1 VKRSE
6 PRAGHGVT
14 LIFGNYNKLFLHIG
28 CIQFAFSVKI
38 YWHRMIYFDHNAT
51 TPVLPEVFEAM
62 RPYFCDE
69 WGNPSSAYRFGSKLK
84 TLIRSAR
91 EQVAEMIGAL
101 PEEILFTSCA
111 TESNNAAIQ
120 AVLKSNP
127 AKRHVITSAVE
138 HSSVLNHCQALEKEG
153 YRITCLPVSRNGLL
167 NMADLENALTEQTA
181 VVSLMW
187 ANNETGVLFPVQEIA
202 EECRERGVL
211 FHCDA
216 VQAAGKMEI
225 NVRQT
230 PVDYLSLSGHKF
242 YAPKGVGVLYIRR
255 NSPFVPFLYGGHQE
269 NGLRGGTENV
279 PLIVGLGKAAELA
292 LGRLQNFDAKVRPL
306 RDKLETNILTKISNT
321 EVNGRVDLR
330 LANTTNITFRGVE
343 SEALL
348 VLLDQAGI
356 CASKGSACL
365 GNSDGPSHV
374 IKAMKPDGVTARE
387 SLRFSLGINSRED
400 EVQIC
405 MDTLARCVAA
415 LRV

>member
-1 VKRSE
+1 
-6 PRAGHGVT
+6 
-14 LIFGNYNKLFLHIG
+14 
-28 CIQFAFSVKI
+28 
-38 YWHRMIYFDHNAT
+38 MIYFDHNAT

-84 TLIRSAR
+84 TVIGAAR
-91 EQVAEMIGAL
+91 EQVAEMVGAL

-120 AVLKSNP
+120 AVLKSCP
-127 AKRHVITSAVE
+127 AKRHIVTSAVE

-153 YRITCLPVSRNGLL
+153 YRITYLPVNRDGLL
-167 NMADLENALTEQTA
+167 NVADLANALTDQTA

-187 ANNETGVLFPVQEIA
+187 ANNETGVLFPIQEIA
-202 EECRERGVL
+202 ELCRKHEVL

-216 VQAAGKMEI
+216 VQVAGKVEI
-225 NVRQT
+225 NLRQT
-230 PVDYLSLSGHKF
+230 LVDYLSLSGHKF

-255 NSPFVPFLYGGHQE
+255 NSPFVPFLHGGHQE

-292 LGRLQNFDAKVRPL
+292 SRRLQNFDAKVRPL
-306 RDKLETNILTKISNT
+306 RDKLETSILTRISNV
-321 EVNGRVDLR
+321 EVNGHLGLR
-330 LANTTNITFRGVE
+330 LANTANITFRGVE
-343 SEALL
+343 SETLL

-405 MDTLARCVAA
+405 VDTLVRCAA
-415 LRV
+415 AMRV

>member
-1 VKRSE
+1 
-6 PRAGHGVT
+6 
-14 LIFGNYNKLFLHIG
+14 
-28 CIQFAFSVKI
+28 
-38 YWHRMIYFDHNAT
+38 
-51 TPVLPEVFEAM
+51 
-62 RPYFCDE
+62 
-69 WGNPSSAYRFGSKLK
+69 
-84 TLIRSAR
+84 
-91 EQVAEMIGAL
+91 
-101 PEEILFTSCA
+101 
-111 TESNNAAIQ
+111 
-120 AVLKSNP
+120 
-127 AKRHVITSAVE
+127 
-138 HSSVLNHCQALEKEG
+138 
-153 YRITCLPVSRNGLL
+153 
-167 NMADLENALTEQTA
+167 
-181 VVSLMW
+181 MW

-242 YAPKGVGVLYIRR
+242 YAPKGVGVLYIRQK
-255 NSPFVPFLYGGHQE
+255 STFVPFLHGGHQE

-279 PLIVGLGKAAELA
+279 PLIVGFGKAAELA
-292 LGRLQNFDAKVRPL
+292 SRRLKNFDSKVRPL
-306 RDKLETNILTKISNT
+306 RDKLETSILTKITNT
-321 EVNGRVDLR
+321 EVNGNADLR
-330 LANTTNITFRGVE
+330 LANTTNIIFRGVE

-374 IKAMKPDGVTARE
+374 IKAMKPEGVTARE

-405 MDTLARCVAA
+405 MDTLAQCVAA

>member
-1 VKRSE
+1 MHLCTN
-6 PRAGHGVT
+6 AG
-14 LIFGNYNKLFLHIG
+14 IACLHQWRQNI
-28 CIQFAFSVKI
+28 AV
-38 YWHRMIYFDHNAT
+38 IYFDHNAT
-51 TPVLPEVFEAM
+51 TPVSPEVFEAM

-84 TLIRSAR
+84 TLIEAAR
-91 EQVAEMIGAL
+91 GQVAGLIGAL
-101 PEEILFTSCA
+101 PDEILFTSCA

-120 AVLKSNP
+120 AVLKSSP
-127 AKRHVITSAVE
+127 AKRHIVTSVVE
-138 HSSVLNHCQALEKEG
+138 HSSVLNHCQALEKDG
-153 YRITCLPVSRNGLL
+153 YRVSYLPVNRDGLL
-167 NMADLENALTEQTA
+167 NLTDLERVLTDQTA

-202 EECRERGVL
+202 ELCREHGVF

-216 VQAAGKMEI
+216 VQAAGKVEI
-225 NVRQT
+225 NLRQT

-242 YAPKGVGVLYIRR
+242 YAPKGVGTLYVRR
-255 NSPFVPFLYGGHQE
+255 NSPFVPFLHGGHQE

-279 PLIVGLGKAAELA
+279 PLIIGLGKAAELA
-292 LGRLQNFDAKVRPL
+292 SRRLQNFDATMRPL
-306 RDKLETNILTKISNT
+306 RNKLEASILSKISNT
-321 EVNGRVDLR
+321 ELNGHPDLR
-330 LANTTNITFRGVE
+330 LANTSNIVFRGVE
-343 SEALL
+343 SEVLL

-400 EVQIC
+400 AVHAC
-405 MDTLARCVAA
+405 VDTLVRSITA
-415 LRV
+415 LRS

>member
-1 VKRSE
+1 M
-6 PRAGHGVT
+6 A
-14 LIFGNYNKLFLHIG
+14 
-28 CIQFAFSVKI
+28 
-38 YWHRMIYFDHNAT
+38 MIYFDHNAT

-84 TLIRSAR
+84 TLIGAAR
-91 EQVAEMIGAL
+91 EQVADLIGAL

-111 TESNNAAIQ
+111 TESNNAAIL

-127 AKRHVITSAVE
+127 AKRHIVTSAVE

-153 YRITCLPVSRNGLL
+153 YRVTCMPVKPDGLL
-167 NMADLENALTEQTA
+167 NIAELEKAVTDQTA

-187 ANNETGVLFPVQEIA
+187 ANNETGVLFPVQTISEL
-202 EECRERGVL
+202 CRERGVL

-216 VQAAGKMEI
+216 VQAAGKVEM
-225 NVRQT
+225 NVRET

-242 YAPKGVGVLYIRR
+242 YAPKGVGALFVRR
-255 NSPFVPFLYGGHQE
+255 NSPFVPFLHGGHQE

-292 LGRLQNFDAKVRPL
+292 VTHRCDYEAKVRPL
-306 RDKLETNILTKISNT
+306 RDKLEAQIAARIPDT
-321 EVNGRVDLR
+321 EVNGHATLR
-330 LANTTNITFRGVE
+330 LSNTTSIAFRGVE
-343 SEALL
+343 SDALL
-348 VLLDQAGI
+348 AMLDQAGI

-374 IKAMKPDGVTARE
+374 VKAMKQNSMAARE
-387 SLRFSLGINSRED
+387 SIRFSLGATSSD
-400 EVQIC
+400 EEV
-405 MDTLARCVAA
+405 ARTIDVLEHSVSA
-415 LRV
+415 LRSCG

>member
-1 VKRSE
+1 
-6 PRAGHGVT
+6 
-14 LIFGNYNKLFLHIG
+14 
-28 CIQFAFSVKI
+28 
-38 YWHRMIYFDHNAT
+38 MIYFDHNAT

-84 TLIRSAR
+84 TFIGSAR
-91 EQVAEMIGAL
+91 EQVAGLIGAL

-127 AKRHVITSAVE
+127 AKRHIVTSAVE
-138 HSSVLNHCQALEKEG
+138 HSSVLNHSQALEKEG
-153 YRITCLPVSRNGLL
+153 YRVTCLRVNRDGSL
-167 NMADLENALTEQTA
+167 NLADLENALTGQTA

-202 EECRERGVL
+202 ELCRERGVL

-216 VQAAGKMEI
+216 VQAAGKVEM
-225 NVRQT
+225 NVRTTQ
-230 PVDYLSLSGHKF
+230 VDYLSLSGHKF
-242 YAPKGVGVLYIRR
+242 YAPKGVGALYVRR
-255 NSPFVPFLYGGHQE
+255 NSPFVPFLHGGHQE

-292 LGRLQNFDAKVRPL
+292 SRRLQDFDAKVRPL
-306 RDKLETNILTKISNT
+306 RDKLETSILTNIADT
-321 EVNGRVDLR
+321 EVNGRSDLR
-330 LANTTNITFRGVE
+330 LANTTNIIFRGVE
-343 SEALL
+343 SETLL

-387 SLRFSLGINSRED
+387 SLRFSLGINSTEE
-400 EVQIC
+400 EVLFC
-405 MDTLARCVAA
+405 VDTLVRAVATI
-415 LRV
+415 RS

>member
-1 VKRSE
+1 M
-6 PRAGHGVT
+6 A
-14 LIFGNYNKLFLHIG
+14 
-28 CIQFAFSVKI
+28 
-38 YWHRMIYFDHNAT
+38 MIYFDHNAT

-84 TLIRSAR
+84 TLIGAAR
-91 EQVAEMIGAL
+91 EQVADLIGAL

-111 TESNNAAIQ
+111 TESNNAAIL

-127 AKRHVITSAVE
+127 AKRHIVTSAVE

-153 YRITCLPVSRNGLL
+153 YCVTCTPVKPDGLL
-167 NMADLENALTEQTA
+167 NIAELEKAVTDQTA

-187 ANNETGVLFPVQEIA
+187 ANNETGVLFPVQTISEL
-202 EECRERGVL
+202 CRERGVL

-216 VQAAGKMEI
+216 VQAAGKVEM
-225 NVRQT
+225 NVRET

-242 YAPKGVGVLYIRR
+242 YAPKGVGALFVRR
-255 NSPFVPFLYGGHQE
+255 KSPFVPFLHGGHQE

-292 LGRLQNFDAKVRPL
+292 TRRLQNFDAKVRPL
-306 RDKLETNILTKISNT
+306 RDKLETSILTKIAKT
-321 EVNGRVDLR
+321 EVNGHSDLR
-330 LANTTNITFRGVE
+330 LANTTNIIFRGVE
-343 SEALL
+343 SETLL
-348 VLLDQAGI
+348 VLLDQAGV

-400 EVQIC
+400 EVDAC
-405 MDTLARCVAA
+405 VDTLVRSVAS
-415 LRV
+415 LRG